1 MHKEQEL
8 DVSQLNTLLLFRK
21 VEFPID
27 VDMTILWDGK
37 TILWDGKTILW
48 DGKRPVRVTSL

>member
-8 DVSQLNTLLLFRK
+8 DVFQLITLK

-37 TILWDGKTILW
+37 TILWDGK
-48 DGKRPVRVTSL
+48 RPVRVTSL